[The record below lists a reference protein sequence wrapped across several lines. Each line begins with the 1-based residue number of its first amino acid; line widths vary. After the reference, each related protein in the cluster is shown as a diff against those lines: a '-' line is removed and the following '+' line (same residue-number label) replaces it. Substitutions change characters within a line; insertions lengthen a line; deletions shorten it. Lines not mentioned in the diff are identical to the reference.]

1 TPNGRSQLK
10 NVKQQI
16 HNICEEKPG
25 RSMDREALLPE
36 TLEVLKL
43 WEALPMAA
51 GTRQWAFARVRQ
63 LGFLLVHGLFQ
74 ESQLKGRK
82 VTPRKIAEAQCWLHR
97 KPDGSVSMFQPIRQP
112 WLHKDLLW
120 EPGPD
125 DGVTEGSFTTIT
137 DAFYGQSSIEY
148 FTAENDR
155 NNPEAL
161 RISTLTL
168 QQLMNRPIQSEE
180 TTTAHARTGE
190 VAAIPQMLH
199 ETAEQAHHAANKQG
213 HHPGKRV
220 RGYGNRAT
228 VRTVPDNSEIDS
240 DEPVITTMSTI
251 GRAGATPKQETPEAE
266 NDTVHGMFTTIQ
278 PVLPRDQRTDLYR
291 FANISYGGARSAE
304 VGSMSDLSGGTSA
317 RVQEL
322 RSNPQN
328 VQQINDESEALLE
341 VSEDEEDHFN
351 KRVKMED
358 IPWGWDSKYHPRFH
372 QHVEAQSE
380 GHSSDLQVIEQ
391 TTDDNNGDV
400 QEVGQSRTTVQSL
413 PSSPFGGVGVQ
424 DKEDQMLDTELKTKE
439 EAIAFFTSQHDPNP
453 KRSAAQLFGTN
464 RWTSPERDVDETA
477 KSEATTDILSRD
489 DTEMV
494 GFGDGL
500 HDEQDKEN
508 CPVSGTENGLRG
520 DEDDRLEVRI
530 VQDMYAT
537 SEDELSANTNNT
549 VVDY

>member
-1 TPNGRSQLK
+1 
-10 NVKQQI
+10 
-16 HNICEEKPG
+16 
-25 RSMDREALLPE
+25 MDREALLRE

-51 GTRQWAFARVRQ
+51 GTRQWALACVRQ
-63 LGFLLVHGLFQ
+63 LGFLLIHGLFQ

-82 VTPRKIAEAQCWLHR
+82 VIPREIAEVQCWLH
-97 KPDGSVSMFQPIRQP
+97 KNPDGSVSMFQPIRQP
-112 WLHKDLLW
+112 WYHKDLLW

-125 DGVTEGSFTTIT
+125 DGVTEGTFTTIT

-148 FTAENDR
+148 VTAENDR

-168 QQLMNRPIQSEE
+168 QQLMNTPIQPKE
-180 TTTAHARTGE
+180 TTTAHARAGE
-190 VAAIPQMLH
+190 VATILQLLH
-199 ETAEQAHHAANKQG
+199 ETAEQAHHAANQPG

-220 RGYGNRAT
+220 QGYGDRAT
-228 VRTVPDNSEIDS
+228 LRTLPDNSEIGKGS
-240 DEPVITTMSTI
+240 DEPVITAMRTI
-251 GRAGATPKQETPEAE
+251 GRSRAGPKKETPEAE
-266 NDTVHGMFTTIQ
+266 NDTVHRMFTTVQ
-278 PVLPRDQRTDLYR
+278 PALPRDQRTDLYR

-304 VGSMSDLSGGTSA
+304 VGSMSDPSGGTSA
-317 RVQEL
+317 RVQEF
-322 RSNPQN
+322 RSNLQN
-328 VQQINDESEALLE
+328 VQQINDESEALVE
-341 VSEDEEDHFN
+341 VSEHEEDHFN

-372 QHVEAQSE
+372 QDVEAQSE

-391 TTDDNNGDV
+391 TTDDNSGDV

-413 PSSPFGGVGVQ
+413 PSSPFGGVGIQ
-424 DKEDQMLDTELKTKE
+424 DKEDQMMNTELQTEE
-439 EAIAFFTSQHDPNP
+439 EAIAFFAGQGDPNP
-453 KRSAAQLFGTN
+453 ERSAAQLFGMD
-464 RWTSPERDVDETA
+464 RWTPPERDVDETA
-477 KSEATTDILSRD
+477 ESEATTDILSRD

-500 HDEQDKEN
+500 HNEQDKEN

-520 DEDDRLEVRI
+520 DEDDRLEIRI
-530 VQDMYAT
+530 VHDMYAT

-549 VVDY
+549 VVD